1 MIKHVVCHK
10 YKEKS
15 EAEKIAPM
23 LNALVGKVPSLRAME
38 VGIDFMNS
46 ARAYHLVLTA
56 TFDDRAGLD
65 EYADHPEH
73 VKVKDYIHTVLESGI
88 SVDYEI

>member
-10 YKEKS
+10 YNDKN
-15 EAEKIAPM
+15 EALKIKPM
-23 LNALVGKVPSLRAME
+23 LMDLVGKVPGLKNME
-38 VGIDFMNS
+38 VGIDFMDT
-46 ARAYHLVLTA
+46 ARAYHLVLIA

-65 EYADHPEH
+65 VYADHPEH